1 MRIVVKWLSIFWI
14 FCALV
19 KRYIRETGSNW
30 VCDLFD
36 PNLGNQF
43 FIAAIADVEIVSA
56 ITRRAKNGSI
66 NITDAIAIRNQFKKD
81 FQTEYQIIE
90 ISEKIINSA
99 INIAELYALRGY
111 DAVQLAS
118 GRELNIL
125 CITNG
130 LTAVNFVSADNSLNT
145 AALNEGLII
154 ENPNNYN

>member
-1 MRIVVKWLSIFWI
+1 MTIYFLDSS
-14 FCALV
+14 ALV

-30 VCDLFD
+30 VCNLFD
-36 PNLGNQF
+36 PSLGNQF
-43 FIAAIADVEIVSA
+43 FIAAIAGVEIVSA
-56 ITRRAKNGSI
+56 ITRRAKNGSL
-66 NITDAIAIRNQFKKD
+66 NVADAIAIRNQFKQD

-99 INIAELYALRGY
+99 INIAESYALRGY

-130 LTAVNFVSADNSLNT
+130 LTGVNFVSADNNLNT
-145 AALNEGLII
+145 VASGEGLIV
-154 ENPNNYN
+154 ENPNDYT

>member
-1 MRIVVKWLSIFWI
+1 MAIYFLDSS
-14 FCALV
+14 ALV

-30 VCDLFD
+30 VCNLFD
-36 PNLGNQF
+36 PGLDNQF
-43 FIAAIADVEIVSA
+43 FIAAIAGVEIASA
-56 ITRRAKNGSI
+56 ITRRAKNGSL
-66 NITDAIAIRNQFKKD
+66 NVADAIAIRNQFKQD

-99 INIAELYALRGY
+99 ISIAESYALRGY

-130 LTAVNFVSADNSLNT
+130 LTGVNFVSADNNLNS
-145 AALNEGLII
+145 AASGEGLIV
-154 ENPNNYN
+154 ENPNDYT

>member
-1 MRIVVKWLSIFWI
+1 MAIYFLDSS
-14 FCALV
+14 ALV

-30 VCDLFD
+30 VCNLFD
-36 PNLGNQF
+36 PSLGNQF
-43 FIAAIADVEIVSA
+43 FIAAIAGVEIVYA
-56 ITRRAKNGSI
+56 ITRRAKNGSL
-66 NITDAIAIRNQFKKD
+66 NVTDAIAIRNQFKQD

-99 INIAELYALRGY
+99 INIAESYASRGY

-130 LTAVNFVSADNSLNT
+130 LTRVKFVSADNNLNI
-145 AALNEGLII
+145 AGSGEGLIV
-154 ENPNNYN
+154 ENLNDYS

>member
-1 MRIVVKWLSIFWI
+1 MAIYFLDSS
-14 FCALV
+14 ALV

-30 VCDLFD
+30 VCNLFN
-36 PNLGNQF
+36 PSLGNQF
-43 FIAAIADVEIVSA
+43 FIAAIAGVEIVSA
-56 ITRRAKNGSI
+56 ITRRAKNGSL
-66 NITDAIAIRNQFKKD
+66 NVTDAIAIRNQFKQD

-99 INIAELYALRGY
+99 IDVAESYALRGY

-130 LTAVNFVSADNSLNT
+130 LTGINFISA
-145 AALNEGLII
+145 G
-154 ENPNNYN
+154 NN